1 MPSPPRP
8 IYLDHH
14 ATTPVDPRVFE
25 AMRLFFL
32 EKFGNAASLN
42 HLFGTEAADAVEQS
56 RAEVAQLLGADSN
69 NLIFTSGA
77 TEANNLALL
86 GVVRAAPAGRHVI
99 ATGAEHRSV
108 LDPLRRLER
117 SGTEV
122 TFLPVDRHARV
133 SAEQVA
139 AAIKPNTILISVI
152 FANNEVGSINPIR
165 EIGEVCRQRN
175 VLLHSDAVQAVGK
188 ISLNLSEL
196 PIDLL
201 SLSAHKLYGPKGVGA
216 LYVRRDH
223 GRIAIKPL
231 LYGGGHERRLRSG
244 TLPVPLIVGLGAA
257 CRIARDEMHD
267 EAARLTLLRERLQA
281 GLQREIDGLSFNGH
295 PTERLSGNL
304 NVSFEAVDGEA
315 LLAGLTGLA
324 VSSGSACTSADPEPS
339 HVLRAMGLSDPL
351 TRASLRFGLGRNTSE
366 SEIDEAVRIVAA
378 TVRTLR
384 AHASVTSLPRRG

>member
-25 AMRLFFL
+25 AMRPFFL

-42 HLFGTEAADAVEQS
+42 HVFGTEAADAVEQS
-56 RAEVAQLLGADSN
+56 RAEVARLLGADSSS
-69 NLIFTSGA
+69 LIFTSGA

-86 GVVRAAPAGRHVI
+86 GVARGGPSGRHII
-99 ATGAEHRSV
+99 ATAAEHRSV

-117 SGTEV
+117 SGAEV
-122 TFLPVDRHARV
+122 TFLPVDEHARV
-133 SAEQVA
+133 RADQVA
-139 AAIKPNTILISVI
+139 AAIKPNTILVSVI
-152 FANNEVGSINPIR
+152 FANNEVGSINPLR

-175 VLLHSDAVQAVGK
+175 VLLHCDAVQAVGK
-188 ISLNLSEL
+188 IPLDLSEL

-201 SLSAHKLYGPKGVGA
+201 SLSAHKLYGPKGVGV
-216 LYVRRDH
+216 LFVRRDR
-223 GRIAIKPL
+223 GRIAIEPL

-257 CRIARDEMHD
+257 CLIAQEEMHD
-267 EAARLTLLRERLQA
+267 EAARLTLLRDRLQA

-295 PTERLSGNL
+295 PTERLPGNL
-304 NVSFEAVDGEA
+304 NVSFESIDGEA

-339 HVLRAMGLSDPL
+339 HVLRAMGRSDAL
-351 TRASLRFGLGRNTSE
+351 TRASLRFGLGRQTSE
-366 SEIDEAVRIVAA
+366 LEIDEAVKIVAG
-378 TVRTLR
+378 TVRKLR
-384 AHASVTSLPRRG
+384 QRAAITSLPKRG

>member
-1 MPSPPRP
+1 MSDLSPP

-25 AMRLFFL
+25 AMRPFFL

-56 RAEVAQLLGADSN
+56 RAEVAQLLGADSS

-86 GVVRAAPAGRHVI
+86 GVVRAGPAGRHVI
-99 ATGAEHRSV
+99 ATAAEHRSV

-122 TFLPVDRHARV
+122 TFLPVDQHARV

-139 AAIKPNTILISVI
+139 AAIKPNTILVSVI
-152 FANNEVGSINPIR
+152 FANNEVGSINPLR

-188 ISLNLSEL
+188 ISLDVSEL

-216 LYVRRDH
+216 LYVRRDR
-223 GRIAIKPL
+223 GRIAIEPL

-257 CRIARDEMHD
+257 CHIASEEMHD

-281 GLQREIDGLSFNGH
+281 GLKRELDGLSFNGH
-295 PTERLSGNL
+295 PTERLPGNL

-339 HVLRAMGLSDPL
+339 HVLRAMGLSEAM
-351 TRASLRFGLGRNTSE
+351 TRASLRFGLGRNTTE

-378 TVRTLR
+378 TVRKLR
-384 AHASVTSLPRRG
+384 GHAAVTSLPKRG